1 MAEEI
6 CWSARKRLGL
16 RFGGGEAR
24 LWIELERLL
33 KTLLSKKTKPT
44 PTNPKLKN
52 PLHDLDAQS
61 CFRRLAFS
69 ETQELGFRQGSVQ
82 QVQVPNLN
90 YVTWRQKWCSQA
102 CGHISLLQ
110 DFTIA
115 L

>member
-1 MAEEI
+1 ME
-6 CWSARKRLGL
+6 
-16 RFGGGEAR
+16 GGDYFP
-24 LWIELERLL
+24 LQLQV
-33 KTLLSKKTKPT
+33 LSFPINNLAFRIIKKTKPT